1 MEPTLCYMHYHICAM
16 LKSRPHD
23 LTGRT
28 LYLQS
33 LRMPEGT
40 LWASAQEHMPQLGAL
55 MLPLMVTLL

>member
-1 MEPTLCYMHYHICAM
+1 MEPTLCYMHHHICAV
-16 LKSRPHD
+16 LKLCPHD
-23 LTGRT
+23 VTGRT

-40 LWASAQEHMPQLGAL
+40 LWASALEHMPQLGAL